1 VSSAVPLSVLH
12 FALSDLEGGAAKAG
26 YRTHTALREAGI
38 DSRLI
43 VRSKV
48 SDDPH
53 VQAVAPLPRW
63 ESRRRRLRA
72 HLPLVRPAPLPEA
85 TETFNFDLRQ
95 DFDRRSLFAL
105 EPGRVDVVCLHRIT
119 RFLTVRQIRELYE
132 HYRCPVVWVLLDQN
146 PLTGGCHYSFDC
158 EGYTRQCGRCPQLES
173 DDPGDH
179 SHTIWLRKR
188 ADLTDL
194 PITFVAP
201 SSDTLDW
208 LRASSL
214 FRDRPAQRIPVPIDA
229 EVFRPLDRNVAR
241 TVLDLPAEATIV
253 FVGAAYLPGRRKGA
267 RQAVEALTRLAALLD
282 EGTRGRIFV
291 LVAGDGAGALLAEL
305 PFPGKALARLHDELS
320 LALAYQSADVY
331 LSPSVADAG
340 PMMVPE
346 ALLCGTPVVAFEVG
360 YARDLVTSPDVGA
373 LAPTGDTDALA
384 DALLETLT
392 RAPSS
397 GSCRRAAEHF
407 GAGRVAAAH
416 VELYRSL
423 SGSTGDASAG

>member
-1 VSSAVPLSVLH
+1 MSSAVPLSVLN

-26 YRTHTALREAGI
+26 YRTHTALREAGV

-48 SDDPH
+48 SDDPY

-72 HLPLVRPAPLPEA
+72 HLPLVRPGRLPEA

-95 DFDRRSLFAL
+95 DFDRRSLFAF
-105 EPGRVDVVCLHRIT
+105 ERGRVDVVCLHRIT
-119 RFLTVRQIRELYE
+119 RFLTVRQIRELHE

-173 DDPGDH
+173 DDPADH

-214 FRDRPAQRIPVPIDA
+214 YRDRPAERIPVPIDA

-241 TVLDLPAEATIV
+241 TVLDLPADATIV

-267 RQAVEALTRLAALLD
+267 RQAVEALTRLAALVD
-282 EGTRGRIFV
+282 EGMRGRIFV

-392 RAPSS
+392 RTPSPA
-397 GSCRRAAEHF
+397 SCRRAAEHF
-407 GAGRVAAAH
+407 GPGRVAAAH
-416 VELYRSL
+416 VALYRSL